1 MKKDN
6 GVTETIRRS
15 HTLIPQ
21 ENESWRFDVNI
32 EEPSNLS
39 KDKNFHLLK
48 GKNRTFMEC
57 IHIARVASMNAS
69 NVLVTGDTGTGK
81 ELFAR
86 SIHKASSRRHCAFIP
101 IDCAAM
107 PKELIASELFGYEEG
122 SFTGARKCGKIGK
135 FEVANG
141 GTLFLDEIGEMP
153 VDLQACLLRAI
164 EEKEIYR
171 LGGTEPIRLDVRLIA
186 SSNRDLS
193 WEIARGGVFRSD
205 LYYRLSVFHIN
216 LPRLVDRRDDIPLLA
231 EHFLRK
237 LSFKNAYTKIFA
249 EETINVLMKYPW
261 PGNIRE
267 LANAI
272 ERAFYISMDVR
283 KIRPKDLP
291 VHVCFFQQET
301 NPSDDNPGMPADLL
315 SENLKFYVNQQFFPQ
330 TMDRQPVSCSGRIKY
345 QPVKTIDENEKLH
358 IREVLVQ
365 CGYNVSRTALL
376 LGISRSTLYRKLK
389 KFKIDRTLRL

>member
-1 MKKDN
+1 MKKNN

-15 HTLIPQ
+15 HALVQQ
-21 ENESWRFDVNI
+21 ESESWRFDVNI
-32 EEPSNLS
+32 EEQSNLS
-39 KDKNFHLLK
+39 KDKNFCLLK
-48 GKNRTFMEC
+48 GKNRTFVEC
-57 IHIARVASMNAS
+57 IHIAQVASMTPS

-81 ELFAR
+81 ELLAR
-86 SIHKASSRRHCAFIP
+86 SIHNTSSRRNCAFIP

-153 VDLQACLLRAI
+153 VELQACLLRAI

-186 SSNRDLS
+186 STNRDLHR
-193 WEIARGGVFRSD
+193 EIGRGETFRRD
-205 LYYRLSVFHIN
+205 LYYRLSVFHIH
-216 LPRLVDRRDDIPLLA
+216 LPRLADRMDDIPLLA
-231 EHFLRK
+231 DHFL
-237 LSFKNAYTKIFA
+237 LNMGFNNAYTKVFA
-249 EETINVLMKYPW
+249 EETMDVLMKYPW

-267 LANAI
+267 LANVI
-272 ERAFYISMDVR
+272 ERAFYISMEER
-283 KIRPKDLP
+283 KIRPEDLP
-291 VHVCFFQQET
+291 VHISFFQQET
-301 NPSDDNPGMPADLL
+301 HPSEDHPPMPADLR
-315 SENLKFYVNQQFFPQ
+315 SENLKDYINRRFFPK
-330 TMDRQPVSCSGRIKY
+330 TIDSHSVSPSGRIKY

-358 IREVLVQ
+358 IRKVLAQ

-389 KFKIDRTLRL
+389 KYKIDRTFRL